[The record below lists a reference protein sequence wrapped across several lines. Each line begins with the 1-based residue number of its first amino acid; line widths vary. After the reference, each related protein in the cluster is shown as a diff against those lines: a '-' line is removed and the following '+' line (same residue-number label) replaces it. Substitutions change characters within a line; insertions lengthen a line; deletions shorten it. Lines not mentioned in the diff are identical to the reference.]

1 MRFCNHKITQIFTRN
16 CKDKRGQKSK
26 SLFSIFYFLSSGLV
40 LISWNLVV
48 FFPYLYDFII
58 V

>member
-16 CKDKRGQKSK
+16 CKDKRGQRTEVK

-48 FFPYLYDFII
+48 FFHTSMIL
-58 V
+58 